1 MSTIGV
7 VGGGIVGLATGRA
20 LARSGHEVIL
30 IEKEPALA
38 QHQTGRNSGVVHAG
52 LYYAPGS
59 LKARMAVA
67 GSASMYA
74 YAREKGIAHDN
85 CGKLVVACNES
96 ELPGLA
102 TLAERAAANG
112 VPATMLTP
120 EQAREH
126 EPYVRCIQALHV
138 QTTGIIDY
146 PGVCR
151 ALADDLVAAGGEL
164 RLGVAFEGAE
174 SVGGIPDG
182 GGAGVGGSGAGGR
195 AAGVRVA
202 TSAGELRVDA
212 LVACAGLYADRVA
225 TASGLTPEARIVPF
239 RGEYFELAPEK
250 HYLVRGLIYP
260 VPDPRFPFL
269 GVHLTRMVRGGVH
282 AGPNAVL
289 ALRREGYTWR
299 DVDLAELRESLV
311 WPGLWQLAKRNV
323 VPGAREVARSLS
335 RRQFAASLS
344 RLVPGIE
351 AEDLHPAP
359 SGVRAQA
366 LRRDGS
372 MVEDFLVQTHGR
384 QVHVLNA
391 PSPAAT
397 AALEIA
403 DHLAD
408 QVGRVATR

>member
-1 MSTIGV
+1 MVSTIAV
-7 VGGGIVGLATGRA
+7 VGGGIVGLATARA
-20 LARSGHEVIL
+20 LARRGEQVIL
-30 IEKEPALA
+30 LEKEPEIAR
-38 QHQTGRNSGVVHAG
+38 HQTGRNSGVVHAG

-67 GSASMYA
+67 GAASMYA

-85 CGKLVVACNES
+85 CGKLVVACDES

-102 TLAERAAANG
+102 RLAERAAANG
-112 VPATMLTP
+112 VPATTLTP

-126 EPYVRCIQALHV
+126 EPYVRCVRALHV
-138 QTTGIIDY
+138 ETTGIIDY

-151 ALADDLVAAGGEL
+151 ALADDIVAASGEL
-164 RLGVAFEGAE
+164 RLGVAFHGAE
-174 SVGGIPDG
+174 SLGAGDG
-182 GGAGVGGSGAGGR
+182 GGAGG
-195 AAGVRVA
+195 AGVRLA
-202 TSAGELRVDA
+202 TSAGDLTVDA
-212 LVACAGLYADRVA
+212 MVACAGLYADRVA
-225 TASGLTPEARIVPF
+225 AASGVVPEARIVPF
-239 RGEYFELAPEK
+239 RGEYFELAPDQ

-299 DVDLAELRESLV
+299 DIDLAELRESLA
-311 WPGLWQLAKRNV
+311 WPGLWQLARRNL
-323 VPGAREVARSLS
+323 VPGTREVVRSLS
-335 RRQFAASLS
+335 RAQFAASLS

-351 AEDLHPAP
+351 AADLHPAP
-359 SGVRAQA
+359 AGVRAQA

-403 DHLAD
+403 DHLAA
-408 QVGRVATR
+408 QVEAVLAG

>member
-1 MSTIGV
+1 MSTVAV
-7 VGGGIVGLATGRA
+7 VGGGIVGLATARA
-20 LARSGHEVIL
+20 LAQRGQQVVL
-30 IEKEPALA
+30 VEKEPALA

-67 GSASMYA
+67 GSTSMYA
-74 YAREKGIAHDN
+74 YAREKGIAHEH
-85 CGKLVVACNES
+85 CGKLVVACDES
-96 ELPGLA
+96 EVAGLA
-102 TLAERAAANG
+102 KLAERAAANG
-112 VPATMLTP
+112 VPTQLLTP

-126 EPYVRCIQALHV
+126 EPYVRCVQALYV
-138 QTTGIIDY
+138 ATTGIIDY

-151 ALADDLVAAGGEL
+151 ALADDLVAAGGEV

-174 SVGGIPDG
+174 SM
-182 GGAGVGGSGAGGR
+182 GGSGSASGR
-195 AAGVRVA
+195 GSVGVRIA

-212 LVACAGLYADRVA
+212 MVACAGLYADRVA
-225 TASGLTPEARIVPF
+225 AASGLTPEARIVPF
-239 RGEYFELAPEK
+239 RGEYFELAPDK

-269 GVHLTRMVRGGVH
+269 GVHLTRMVSGGVH

-289 ALRREGYTWR
+289 ALRREGYSWR
-299 DVDLAELRESLV
+299 DVDLAELRESLA
-311 WPGLWQLAKRNV
+311 WPGLWALARRNV
-323 VPGAREVARSLS
+323 VPGAREVVRSVS
-335 RRQFAASLS
+335 KRQFAASLS

-351 AEDLHPAP
+351 AADLLPAP
-359 SGVRAQA
+359 AGVRAQA

-372 MVEDFLVQTHGR
+372 MVEDFLVQTDGR

-403 DHLAD
+403 DHLVLHVDGALSS
-408 QVGRVATR
+408 G

>member
-1 MSTIGV
+1 MSTVAV
-7 VGGGIVGLATGRA
+7 VGGGIVGLATARA
-20 LARSGHEVIL
+20 LARSGYDVVL
-30 IEKEPALA
+30 IEKEAALA

-52 LYYAPGS
+52 LYYPPGS
-59 LKARMAVA
+59 LKARMAAA

-74 YAREKGIAHDN
+74 YAREKGIPHDN
-85 CGKLVVACNES
+85 CGKLVVACDAS

-120 EQAREH
+120 EQARAH
-126 EPYVRCIQALHV
+126 EPYVRCVQALHV

-151 ALADDLVAAGGEL
+151 SLADDIVATGGEI
-164 RLGVAFEGAE
+164 RLGV
-174 SVGGIPDG
+174 
-182 GGAGVGGSGAGGR
+182 GVASAATTSSG
-195 AAGVRVA
+195 V
-202 TSAGELRVDA
+202 ELHTTTGQTLTADA

-225 TASGLTPEARIVPF
+225 AACGLQPEARIVPF

-269 GVHLTRMVRGGVH
+269 GVHLTRMVGGGVH

-299 DVDLAELRESLV
+299 DVNLAELRESLA

-351 AEDLHPAP
+351 AADLHPAP
-359 SGVRAQA
+359 AGVRAQA

-372 MVEDFLVQTHGR
+372 MVEDFLIQTHGR

-403 DHLAD
+403 DHLAA
-408 QVGRVATR
+408 QVKRVLAG

>member
-1 MSTIGV
+1 MSAPV
-7 VGGGIVGLATGRA
+7 VVAGGGIVGLATARTLA
-20 LARSGHEVIL
+20 LRGIPML
-30 IEKEPALA
+30 LLEKETELA

-67 GSASMYA
+67 GAQSMYA
-74 YAREKGIAHDN
+74 YARDKGIAHDN
-85 CGKLVVACNES
+85 CGKLVVACDDS

-102 TLAERAAANG
+102 KLAERARANG
-112 VPATMLTP
+112 VPAHELTP
-120 EQAREH
+120 EQAREY
-126 EPYVRCIQALHV
+126 EPYVRCVRALRV
-138 QTTGIIDY
+138 ETTGIIDY

-151 ALADDLVAAGGEL
+151 ALADDVRAAGGEI
-164 RLGVAFEGAE
+164 RLGVSVTGA
-174 SVGGIPDG
+174 V
-182 GGAGVGGSGAGGR
+182 AHGS
-195 AAGVRVA
+195 GVRVS
-202 TSAGELRVDA
+202 TSDGDIEAGA
-212 LVACAGLYADRVA
+212 LVACAGLYADRLA
-225 TASGLTPEARIVPF
+225 AACGLEPEARIVPF
-239 RGEYFELAPEK
+239 RGEYFELAPDK

-299 DVDLAELRESLV
+299 DVDLTELRESLA
-311 WPGLWQLAKRNV
+311 WPGLWQLARRNL
-323 VPGAREVARSLS
+323 VPGTREVLRSLS
-335 RRQFAASLS
+335 RKQFAASLA

-351 AEDLHPAP
+351 AADLHPAP
-359 SGVRAQA
+359 AGVRAQA
-366 LRRDGS
+366 LKRDGS

-403 DHLAD
+403 EHLAGHVTTVLAD
-408 QVGRVATR
+408 

>member
-1 MSTIGV
+1 VSTVAVI
-7 VGGGIVGLATGRA
+7 GGGIVGLATARA
-20 LARSGHEVIL
+20 LALGGQQVVVL
-30 IEKEPALA
+30 EKESALA

-85 CGKLVVACNES
+85 CGKLVVACDES
-96 ELPGLA
+96 EIAGLA
-102 TLAERAAANG
+102 TLAQRADANG
-112 VPATMLTP
+112 VPAQLLTP

-126 EPYVRCIQALHV
+126 EPYVRCVRALYV
-138 QTTGIIDY
+138 ETTGIIDY

-151 ALADDLVAAGGEL
+151 ALADDIVAAGGEL

-174 SVGGIPDG
+174 TMGS
-182 GGAGVGGSGAGGR
+182 GGS
-195 AAGVRVA
+195 AGVRIA
-202 TSAGELRVDA
+202 TSAGGVSVDA
-212 LVACAGLYADRVA
+212 MVACAGLYADRVA
-225 TASGLTPEARIVPF
+225 AASGLTPDARIVPF

-299 DVDLAELRESLV
+299 DVDPTELRESLA
-311 WPGLWQLAKRNV
+311 WPGLWALAKRNV
-323 VPGAREVARSLS
+323 VPGAREVMRSLS
-335 RRQFAASLS
+335 KRQFAASLS

-351 AEDLHPAP
+351 AADLHPAP
-359 SGVRAQA
+359 AGVRAQA

-372 MVEDFLVQTHGR
+372 MVEDFLIQTHGR

-403 DHLAD
+403 DY
-408 QVGRVATR
+408 VAARALHALT

>member
-1 MSTIGV
+1 MVSTIAV
-7 VGGGIVGLATGRA
+7 VGGGIVGLATARA
-20 LARSGHEVIL
+20 LARRGEQIIL
-30 IEKEPALA
+30 LEKEPEIAR
-38 QHQTGRNSGVVHAG
+38 HQTGRNSGVVHAG

-67 GSASMYA
+67 GAASMYA

-85 CGKLVVACNES
+85 CGKLVVACDES

-102 TLAERAAANG
+102 RLAERAAANG
-112 VPATMLTP
+112 VPATTLTP

-126 EPYVRCIQALHV
+126 EPYVRCVRALHV
-138 QTTGIIDY
+138 ETTGIIDY

-151 ALADDLVAAGGEL
+151 ALADDIVAASGEL
-164 RLGVAFEGAE
+164 RLGVAFHGAE
-174 SVGGIPDG
+174 SLGAGDG
-182 GGAGVGGSGAGGR
+182 GGAGG
-195 AAGVRVA
+195 AGVRLA
-202 TSAGELRVDA
+202 TSAGDLTVDA
-212 LVACAGLYADRVA
+212 MVACAGLYADRVA
-225 TASGLTPEARIVPF
+225 AASGVVPEARIVPF
-239 RGEYFELAPEK
+239 RGEYFELAPDK

-299 DVDLAELRESLV
+299 DIDLAELRESLA
-311 WPGLWQLAKRNV
+311 WPGLWQLARRNL
-323 VPGAREVARSLS
+323 VPGTREVVRSLS
-335 RRQFAASLS
+335 RAQFAASLS

-351 AEDLHPAP
+351 AADLHPAP
-359 SGVRAQA
+359 AGVRAQA

-403 DHLAD
+403 DHLAA
-408 QVGRVATR
+408 QVEAVLAG